1 MISKPAIVRRVQ
13 VQDTGN
19 EMEIEITETKT
30 TLQYT
35 ENAVSKPHGKILL
48 QELQTKNH
56 NRYTD
61 IEKGIHT
68 HNTKVIHQITREQ

>member
-13 VQDTGN
+13 VQGTGN

-30 TLQYT
+30 TLHIQRMQYQ
-35 ENAVSKPHGKILL
+35 NLMGKNPHRNCKPKLR
-48 QELQTKNH
+48 

-68 HNTKVIHQITREQ
+68 QH

>member
-30 TLQYT
+30 TLHIQRMQYQT
-35 ENAVSKPHGKILL
+35 SRGKILTGTAH
-48 QELQTKNH
+48 QKSTTDTQT
-56 NRYTD
+56 
-61 IEKGIHT
+61 
-68 HNTKVIHQITREQ
+68 